1 MAKNQLMEHLKE
13 KVKELKVGDS
23 FIFERDELRKIR
35 SLIQKK
41 QGYLIVAAPDG
52 KYKLEK
58 L

>member
-1 MAKNQLMEHLKE
+1 MEHLRK
-13 KVKELKVGDS
+13 KVKELKVGES
-23 FIFERDELRKIR
+23 FIFERDELKKIR

-41 QGYLIVAAPDG
+41 QGYLIVLAPDS

>member
-1 MAKNQLMEHLKE
+1 MEHLRK
-13 KVKELKVGDS
+13 KVKELKVGES
-23 FIFERDELRKIR
+23 FIFERDELKKIR

-41 QGYLIVAAPDG
+41 QGYLIVSAPDN